1 MKRKVRLLLILYSVS
16 IGHAVAQGWTARQC
30 MQYAVEHNHEV
41 KRAELELDNYK
52 AQKTAAIGKFL
63 PYVDAAT
70 GVQYNYG
77 RAIDPETNTYTNVS
91 TFHNNYS
98 VGASLPVFDGFGR
111 LNGLKAAK
119 ASVLMGHSALREQ
132 QDQTALSVLQAFA
145 NVAYYGGM
153 VRMAEEKLA
162 ETTLLLTQTQ
172 VLEEVGRKSAADVA
186 QVESQKAEADYELT
200 RQQNLYASALLE
212 LKKDMGFPLSE
223 ELRVKSDVL
232 FYNVQCTMFNGQCTM
247 FNGQCSMVNGQCSM
261 VNGQC
266 SMVNGQ
272 CTMFNG
278 QCSMVN
284 GQCSMFN
291 GQCSLFPLHSSLEI
305 LRRQAEVS
313 QHEWRQARASLFP
326 SLSLSA
332 GLSTTYYHT
341 LHTSS
346 AASFSDQFK
355 NNMGEYIGATL
366 SIPIF
371 NRLQTIT
378 TIRRAKNNYRI
389 ACEAYEQKRV
399 ELEKLNREAWQ
410 DWQAYQ
416 KQAAQMEKKVEAD
429 SLAYQLTRRQ
439 YEEGLST
446 AIDLHTTSTQLL
458 QSRATLLQCQLMVM
472 VKKQL
477 VRYYQGEIIWE

>member
-1 MKRKVRLLLILYSVS
+1 MKNDNFAAEYKRNENMKRKVRLLLILYSVS
-16 IGHAVAQGWTARQC
+16 IDHAVAQGWTARQC

-247 FNGQCSMVNGQCSM
+247 FNGQCS
-261 VNGQC
+261 
-266 SMVNGQ
+266 
-272 CTMFNG
+272 
-278 QCSMVN
+278 
-284 GQCSMFN
+284 
-291 GQCSLFPLHSSLEI
+291 LFPLHSSLEI

-389 ACEAYEQKRV
+389 ACEAYEQKQV

-472 VKKQL
+472 VKYEL
-477 VRYYQGEIIWE
+477 VRYYQGETIWTE